1 MSVILLLNLVFSLI
15 LRHLGVQYWP
25 KIAKLLGLRSKP
37 GSFTPPPALQDF
49 HFVKIIND
57 LFCFMD
63 FTLPKSETFCII
75 KITTQWCE
83 NHLSKRTLMKHFC
96 LWRVNLLCYEHWTS
110 KQKYFYVQKIICLKS
125 IDMNKEYEHIK
136 IWTNS
141 RPSWKARVNQTP
153 KKSKYLV
160 LFNLIKLCG
169 LSFPCQ
175 S

>member
-1 MSVILLLNLVFSLI
+1 M
-15 LRHLGVQYWP
+15 QYWP

-37 GSFTPPPALQDF
+37 GSFTPPPPALQDF

-96 LWRVNLLCYEHWTS
+96 LWRVNLLYYEHWTS
-110 KQKYFYVQKIICLKS
+110 KQKYFYVQKIICLENT
-125 IDMNKEYEHIK
+125 DLK
-136 IWTNS
+136 IWTTS
-141 RPSWKARVNQTP
+141 RPSWKARVNETP

-169 LSFPCQ
+169 LSFTCQ